1 MATPNLSSADAA
13 IVALLQKN
21 ARISNREL
29 ARAAGIAESTCLDH
43 VRSLERRGVIAG
55 YHAEVDLPAIGRSVR
70 ALINVRLQ
78 PKTTESVRSFQ
89 HDVLAARETL
99 SVRTVSGADD
109 FIVEVAV
116 ADVHQLEA
124 FVLDVITSRHD
135 VVDTRTSLV
144 YEHERNQIIDAL
156 PGD

>member
-1 MATPNLSSADAA
+1 M

-29 ARAAGIAESTCLDH
+29 ARAAGIAESTCLDR
-43 VRSLERRGVIAG
+43 VRALERRGVIVG
-55 YHAEVDLPAIGRSVR
+55 YHAEVDLTAVGRSVR
-70 ALINVRLQ
+70 ALITVRLQ
-78 PKTTESVRSFQ
+78 PKTTDSVRSFQ
-89 HDVLAARETL
+89 QSVLRARETL

-116 ADVHQLEA
+116 GDVHQLEA

-135 VVDTRTSLV
+135 VVDSRSSLV
-144 YEHERNQIIDAL
+144 YEYQPAAIIEPFVAD
-156 PGD
+156 